1 MLNGLVYGRSKRK
14 CDSLLGCVNSDY
26 AGVLDR
32 RRLLARYMFI
42 YNECLIIWKVTLQH
56 VVALSTTEA
65 KYIAS
70 TEAAKEALWLQGLM
84 SELRM
89 KKKSVTV
96 YSDSSNDIHLY
107 ENPTHHERT
116 KHIDIKL
123 HFIRNKLSKGSV
135 KMSQVH
141 TDENSADILTKVVHS
156 TKFSVCL
163 GLVWLSNL

>member
-1 MLNGLVYGRSKRK
+1 
-14 CDSLLGCVNSDY
+14 
-26 AGVLDR
+26 
-32 RRLLARYMFI
+32 
-42 YNECLIIWKVTLQH
+42 
-56 VVALSTTEA
+56 
-65 KYIAS
+65 
-70 TEAAKEALWLQGLM
+70 M

-123 HFIRNKLSKGSV
+123 HFIRNKLSKGAV